1 MSLIYDYDEN
11 GVILKRQQDMN
22 GTMVDL
28 GENLF
33 IPADNLTEFLN
44 LNHNESVQMQDIFS
58 LQDLLQGK
66 SLRVLPQYKN
76 IRHVSVFM

>member
-76 IRHVSVFM
+76 IIKAFM

>member
-1 MSLIYDYDEN
+1 MSLVYDYDEN

-44 LNHNESVQMQDIFS
+44 LNHNESVQIKDILS
-58 LQDLLQGK
+58 LQDLLKGI
-66 SLRVLPQYKN
+66 SLRTLPLYE
-76 IRHVSVFM
+76 I